1 MKKVL
6 IITYYWPPAGG
17 PGVQRWL
24 KFVKYL
30 PNFQIKPIV
39 YCPDTPNYPQT
50 DSSLLS
56 DVSSDLTVLKT
67 PIREPYKWAQFFSK
81 SKVTDLSKGL
91 ISNPKKQSFLEKA
104 LLFIRG
110 NFLFQMREYL
120 GCVHQCLFCQNI
132 LKRTKLTQ
140 L

>member
-6 IITYYWPPAGG
+6 IITYYWLPAGG

-24 KFVKYL
+24 KFIKYL

-39 YCPDTPNYPQT
+39 YCPETPNYPQT
-50 DSSLLS
+50 DYSLLS

-67 PIREPYKWAQFFSK
+67 PIREHYKWAQFFSK
-81 SKVTDLSKGL
+81 SKVSDLSKGL

-110 NFLFQMREYL
+110 NFFIPDARISW
-120 GCVHQCLFCQNI
+120 V
-132 LKRTKLTQ
+132 RTSVSFL
-140 L
+140 